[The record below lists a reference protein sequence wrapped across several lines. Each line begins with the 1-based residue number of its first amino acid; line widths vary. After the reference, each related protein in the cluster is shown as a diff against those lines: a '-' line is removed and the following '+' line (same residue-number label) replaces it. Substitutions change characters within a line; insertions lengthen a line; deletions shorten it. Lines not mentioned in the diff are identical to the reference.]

1 MTDGNVLY
9 LLMCVAM
16 FAAFSV
22 VLAYNSWQQSKLG
35 PDMVPSPEQHP
46 APEQHPEAEALAVHV

>member
-9 LLMCVAM
+9 LLMCVAI
-16 FAAFSV
+16 FAAFSA

-35 PDMVPSPEQHP
+35 PDMVP
-46 APEQHPEAEALAVHV
+46 APESHPESTGMAVHV